1 MDSLSV
7 NRPRL
12 LDVKSAAQYLGISP
26 WTLRE
31 MQWRGDLSYV
41 KFNRKIY
48 FAREELDSFVER
60 HTFRE
65 NP

>member
-31 MQWRGDLSYV
+31 MQWRGALPYV
-41 KFNRKIY
+41 KFNRRVY
-48 FAREELDSFVER
+48 FDMEDLDLFIQNNKLRDS
-60 HTFRE
+60 
-65 NP
+65 P

>member
-1 MDSLSV
+1 M
-7 NRPRL
+7 
-12 LDVKSAAQYLGISP
+12 GISP

-31 MQWRGDLSYV
+31 MQWRGDLPYV